1 MSTILVIDD
10 ERSMRDL
17 LAIMLKKEGYQ
28 IHLAEN
34 GKTALNSIN
43 KNVFDLVIS
52 DIRLPD
58 IDGIEILKHIK
69 KVSPETD
76 VILITAYASTETA
89 VKAVKMGAAD
99 YIYKP
104 FDIDEMRI
112 IIQRCISKRKL
123 EQENV
128 YLRKTVERQFQFGNI
143 IGHSPK
149 MKNIYDLIMKISN
162 TGSTIMI
169 TGESGTGKE
178 VVAKA
183 IHYNSNRKDYSFVS
197 INCGAM
203 PEELLESELFGHV
216 KGAFT
221 GAVQNKKGLFE
232 VADKGTLLLD
242 EIGEMSQGMQ
252 VKLLRAL
259 QEKRIRPVGGTEEI
273 PIDARVIAATNQDLQ
288 KGVADGRFRE
298 DLFYR
303 VNVIPIVIPPLR
315 ERKEDILILA
325 EHFVK
330 KYCEEMGKQAK
341 RISPEVMKYLENYE
355 WPGNVRELENAVER
369 AIALEVSDVITLE
382 SLPEKISRL
391 PQREDSNLFQV
402 PDHGID
408 LEGHIEQIRKG
419 YLVEA
424 LRKSNGVQKDA
435 AKMVGMS
442 FRSFRYYAKKYKLT
456 KAVTVQ

>member
-34 GKTALNSIN
+34 GKTALNTIN

-76 VILITAYASTETA
+76 VILITAYASKETA
-89 VKAVKMGAAD
+89 VLALKNGASD

-104 FDIDEMRI
+104 FDIDEMKI

-123 EQENV
+123 EHENI

-162 TGSTIMI
+162 TGSTILI

-178 VVAKA
+178 MVAKA

-197 INCGAM
+197 IN
-203 PEELLESELFGHV
+203 
-216 KGAFT
+216 
-221 GAVQNKKGLFE
+221 
-232 VADKGTLLLD
+232 
-242 EIGEMSQGMQ
+242 
-252 VKLLRAL
+252 
-259 QEKRIRPVGGTEEI
+259 
-273 PIDARVIAATNQDLQ
+273 
-288 KGVADGRFRE
+288 
-298 DLFYR
+298 
-303 VNVIPIVIPPLR
+303 
-315 ERKEDILILA
+315 
-325 EHFVK
+325 
-330 KYCEEMGKQAK
+330 
-341 RISPEVMKYLENYE
+341 
-355 WPGNVRELENAVER
+355 
-369 AIALEVSDVITLE
+369 
-382 SLPEKISRL
+382 
-391 PQREDSNLFQV
+391 
-402 PDHGID
+402 
-408 LEGHIEQIRKG
+408 
-419 YLVEA
+419 
-424 LRKSNGVQKDA
+424 
-435 AKMVGMS
+435 
-442 FRSFRYYAKKYKLT
+442 
-456 KAVTVQ
+456 